1 MNDLRNLDRNYANAR
16 DRQDQP
22 SFGRGVEKAPKHRRE
37 ARRRWGGRA
46 FALGGFLLLAGGLS
60 LGAWRH
66 YSQQRQVMATA
77 EQQRDFVPTV
87 PVAKAHAAGSEMTIS
102 LPGTTLA
109 FTAANIFPRA
119 NGYIETRQVDIR
131 GHVEGGDLL
140 RPDLGPERG
149 PPVGP

>member
-1 MNDLRNLDRNYANAR
+1 MNELRIFDRNDAIPT
-16 DRQDQP
+16 DRLDKP
-22 SFGRGVEKAPKHRRE
+22 AFGRGVEKAPKHRRE

-102 LPGTTLA
+102 LPGTTL
-109 FTAANIFPRA
+109 TATSRRA
-119 NGYIETRQVDIR
+119 RSISAIM
-131 GHVEGGDLL
+131 
-140 RPDLGPERG
+140 
-149 PPVGP
+149 